1 VLTSCDISV
10 VVLAGGMGT
19 RLRSRICDRPKVL
32 AEVSG
37 KPFLSFILD
46 QLDSA
51 GFHDVILATG
61 YMSERIETT
70 FGNEY
75 GSTRLRYS
83 REMEPLGTGG
93 ALLMALPLIGSE
105 IVLVMNGDS
114 FVDADLNDYLGWF
127 QQKNREASLLLTN
140 VQDTFR
146 YGRVS
151 VDDRGCILGFHEKGV
166 SGPGWINSGV
176 YLFERSAME
185 SVTTAKALSLEMDFL
200 PDQIGKEF
208 FGYKN
213 KGKFIDIGTPESYS
227 TAEAFFSSS

>member
-1 VLTSCDISV
+1 MLTSCDVSV
-10 VVLAGGMGT
+10 VVLAGGLGT
-19 RLRSRICDRPKVL
+19 RLRSKICDRPKVL

-61 YMSERIETT
+61 YMGERIETT
-70 FGNEY
+70 FGNKH

-83 REMEPLGTGG
+83 KETEPLGTGG
-93 ALLMALPLIGSE
+93 ALLMALPLIRSQ
-105 IVLVMNGDS
+105 IALVMNGDS
-114 FVDADLNDYLGWF
+114 FVDADLNDYLSWF
-127 QQKNREASLLLTN
+127 QQKNREASLLLTS
-140 VQDTFR
+140 VQDTSR

-151 VDDRGCILGFHEKGV
+151 VDDSGCVFGFHEKGV

-176 YLFERSAME
+176 YLFQRPVIE
-185 SVTTAKALSLEMDFL
+185 SVETSSVLSLETDFL
-200 PDQIGKEF
+200 PDRIGKEF

-213 KGKFIDIGTPESYS
+213 SGKFIDIGTPESYS
-227 TAEAFFSSS
+227 AAEAFFSSL